1 MKNIPLYKRYAE
13 TEPCGFY
20 CMCNWGGLEIL
31 DIDACAND
39 DYGVAVACFNF
50 GTGRQKIRRHKI
62 QVSTS
67 GRAFIRKEGVR
78 YYFDQIMKV

>member
-13 TEPCGFY
+13 TRACGVY
-20 CMCNWGGLEIL
+20 PMCNFGGLEIL
-31 DIDACAND
+31 DIENGID
-39 DYGVAVACFNF
+39 DYAVACFNF
-50 GTGRQKIRRHKI
+50 GTGRQKIRRYKI
-62 QVSTS
+62 QVSES